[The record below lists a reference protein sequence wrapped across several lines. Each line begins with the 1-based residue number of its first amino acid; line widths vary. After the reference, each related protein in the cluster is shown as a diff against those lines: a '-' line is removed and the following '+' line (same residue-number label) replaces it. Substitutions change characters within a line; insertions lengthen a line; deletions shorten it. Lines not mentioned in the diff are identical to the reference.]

1 MRWAVSNPSTM
12 IFSIFLFYLLLKI
25 KISQC
30 FSRWERQSSLRVWY
44 SFVEVCGHLHP
55 SEAEN
60 SVFKQTSQS
69 DCQGWGSET
78 PHDVF
83 SNYKHY
89 REQYREA
96 HGCQVLILT
105 LISLSA
111 REVLSRCHAHL
122 KIHVLHSSSSE
133 QGKDFGKTH
142 KKPEEKG
149 RFGKTRNLFASRF
162 FFLTPHLTRLCEDNI
177 CHWLLD
183 T

>member
-1 MRWAVSNPSTM
+1 MGSFKPINHDLLN
-12 IFSIFLFYLLLKI
+12 ISIWLAPQNKNISVLFK
-25 KISQC
+25 
-30 FSRWERQSSLRVWY
+30 V
-44 SFVEVCGHLHP
+44 VEVCGHLHP
-55 SEAEN
+55 SEAED

-105 LISLSA
+105 LIRLSA

-162 FFLTPHLTRLCEDNI
+162 FFLTPHLTRLYEDNI